1 MDSNAATVEGTG
13 HNVRENDCLLNS
25 LPEMKSVYY
34 EHFKPFQDKLSSVLQ
49 HSRSYFT
56 ALAERE
62 SFAAFLS
69 VPLISDVL
77 VKTIEGM
84 FETPKPRVLQPQND
98 EASANIN
105 WLDVVKEKNYQAE
118 YKGNGNYHFHMLDRG
133 VIVQLSAFQHNM
145 ILSGLPRKLVQPWS
159 YEKDRRKV
167 SQPEHYPNSFHSLT
181 SPAVI
186 KVNNTVLEEILRRHR
201 DLRHRPEPNQRSAGS
216 PFPLESAEEPAHLT
230 PTQVEASSLD
240 ENAIETQGTSLQA
253 SGSIQGAGTRNFAK
267 NRAWPPEVLK
277 RLPIWFEDQV
287 RKNLSQEEIAQNFH
301 QTFKQKRTFHA
312 IEARVYFLTGKSPF
326 RKRSKRTS
334 RKEPVSLTPRSSPP
348 LSQPFEVDLTQQ
360 LISRS
365 NIEVHALRL
374 APNLL
379 PYLNSDDCEDG
390 SLYALYDVQPVDPES
405 ESSGPHAVPEEDAAN
420 QTSSCRYSSQGH
432 EVPSGT
438 SQNEWRV
445 QGSPQ
450 AGEPPKT
457 HPVFSDVVSESQ
469 PRNDNSINVLA
480 TTSGTVD
487 SYFPRDSPLGSPRT
501 SGTVDS
507 YFPQVSPLGSPRTSG
522 TVDSYFP
529 RVSPLGSPR
538 TSEPI
543 QSPIR
548 HHSDGDTTLE
558 ELGQTLIHGTES
570 SAMHV
575 EQIDT
580 AHNSQPSGRVSPQF
594 SPCGTSLAGGSANEG
609 SNHESHPESGLGA
622 LTVPRAL
629 TLFQVPEPS
638 STDKATEHHSQ
649 NCGRDGSTTD
659 TSGNLG
665 EEELTI
671 RYLHEKSR
679 AQAESSHRSWIAKD
693 LERLSGWLMKRK
705 SLRKERLEVEFV
717 RDFGHYR
724 TSSAIRAACRKKRK
738 ADSRQKDVTHQLA
751 PVAPAVLDTMPV
763 SRSPNAII
771 DTPSLDPSHT
781 ITVLSN
787 DSTTSK
793 HPLLERPRSPQLHHQ
808 PQVQDNTERLSQ
820 SSPLLLNEDEEAVA
834 QIPLAVVASEPASG
848 QMLLSSSPENVQDTP
863 ALGNRCHRVD
873 ITPNPLARW
882 SPTSKT
888 LYLMGKEADEYQK

>member
-1 MDSNAATVEGTG
+1 MTSL
-13 HNVRENDCLLNS
+13 EN
-25 LPEMKSVYY
+25 
-34 EHFKPFQDKLSSVLQ
+34 H
-49 HSRSYFT
+49 
-56 ALAERE
+56 LASE
-62 SFAAFLS
+62 
-69 VPLISDVL
+69 
-77 VKTIEGM
+77 
-84 FETPKPRVLQPQND
+84 
-98 EASANIN
+98 
-105 WLDVVKEKNYQAE
+105 
-118 YKGNGNYHFHMLDRG
+118 
-133 VIVQLSAFQHNM
+133 
-145 ILSGLPRKLVQPWS
+145 
-159 YEKDRRKV
+159 
-167 SQPEHYPNSFHSLT
+167 
-181 SPAVI
+181 VI

-240 ENAIETQGTSLQA
+240 ENAIETQGTDLQP
-253 SGSIQGAGTRNFAK
+253 SGSIQGAGTRNIAK

-312 IEARVYFLTGKSPF
+312 IEARGRVLSGSAIRGLRAKNLC
-326 RKRSKRTS
+326 
-334 RKEPVSLTPRSSPP
+334 LTPRSSPP

-457 HPVFSDVVSESQ
+457 HPVFSDLVPESQ

-501 SGTVDS
+501 S
-507 YFPQVSPLGSPRTSG
+507 
-522 TVDSYFP
+522 
-529 RVSPLGSPR
+529 
-538 TSEPI
+538 EPI

-548 HHSDGDTTLE
+548 HRSDGDATLE

-575 EQIDT
+575 QQTDT
-580 AHNSQPSGRVSPQF
+580 PHDNQPLGRLSPQF
-594 SPCGTSLAGGSANEG
+594 SPRGTSLAGGSANEG

-638 STDKATEHHSQ
+638 STDKATEYHSQ

-679 AQAESSHRSWIAKD
+679 AQAESSHRSWIA
-693 LERLSGWLMKRK
+693 
-705 SLRKERLEVEFV
+705 
-717 RDFGHYR
+717 
-724 TSSAIRAACRKKRK
+724 
-738 ADSRQKDVTHQLA
+738 
-751 PVAPAVLDTMPV
+751 
-763 SRSPNAII
+763 
-771 DTPSLDPSHT
+771 
-781 ITVLSN
+781 
-787 DSTTSK
+787 
-793 HPLLERPRSPQLHHQ
+793 
-808 PQVQDNTERLSQ
+808 
-820 SSPLLLNEDEEAVA
+820 
-834 QIPLAVVASEPASG
+834 
-848 QMLLSSSPENVQDTP
+848 
-863 ALGNRCHRVD
+863 
-873 ITPNPLARW
+873 
-882 SPTSKT
+882 
-888 LYLMGKEADEYQK
+888 